1 MKRPLSVFSAFLFL
15 FLSLP
20 LHAGVPLDTVQ
31 ANVDKVLEVLRDP
44 TLKAESAKE
53 TKKER
58 LRHIYDGMFDQV
70 ELSRRALAQNWNNLN
85 IAQREEFVNLFRQ
98 MLEKAYIDKI
108 LAYADEKVVFD
119 REVQLSG
126 TQAEIQTTI
135 VTSSKKIPV
144 FYRVN
149 LKGGGWKVY
158 DVVIEN
164 VSLVSNYRTQFND
177 ILAKN
182 TPEQMLEILRKKVKG
197 QRDMQVPSE
206 KQ

>member
-1 MKRPLSVFSAFLFL
+1 VEGYGMKRLLAVFSVFLFL
-15 FLSLP
+15 LLSLP
-20 LHAGVPLDTVQ
+20 VHAGVPMDTVQ
-31 ANVDKVLEVLRDP
+31 ANVDKVIEVLRDP
-44 TLKAESAKE
+44 KLKAESAKE

-58 LRHIYDGMFDQV
+58 LRHIYDDMFDQV
-70 ELSRRALAQNWNNLN
+70 ELSRRALAQNWNKLNL
-85 IAQREEFVNLFRQ
+85 AQREEFVNLFRQ
-98 MLEKAYIDKI
+98 MLEKTYIDQI
-108 LAYADEKVVFD
+108 LAYVDEKVVFD

-126 TQAEIQTTI
+126 TQAEIQTI
-135 VTSSKKIPV
+135 VVTSSKKIPV

-197 QRDMQVPSE
+197 P
-206 KQ
+206 

>member
-1 MKRPLSVFSAFLFL
+1 MKRLLAVFSAFLFL
-15 FLSLP
+15 LSSLP
-20 LHAGVPLDTVQ
+20 VHAGAPMDTVQ

-44 TLKAESAKE
+44 KLKAESAKE

-70 ELSRRALAQNWNNLN
+70 ELSRRTLAQNWNKLN
-85 IAQREEFVNLFRQ
+85 PAQRKEFVQLFKQ
-98 MLEKAYIDKI
+98 VLEKAYMDKI
-108 LAYADEKVVFD
+108 LAYVNEKVIFE
-119 REVQLSG
+119 REVLVSG
-126 TQAEIQTTI
+126 TKAEIQTTI

-144 FYRVN
+144 YYRVI
-149 LKGGGWKVY
+149 LKGGEWKVY

-182 TPEQMLEILRKKVKG
+182 TPDQLLEILRKKVKG
-197 QRDMQVPSE
+197 Q
-206 KQ
+206 